1 MAVGLTT
8 GKVDLIRLEAG
19 KQAQQKNILS
29 SGPSVTLP
37 IRNSRSCNALAF
49 SDADSNYLAVGL
61 DKVRGASSLIIWDI
75 STFTSSLTLSIT
87 TPNNATPPSPRPQP
101 QIPKLDQQAT
111 SRMDQ
116 HILQR
121 HAPTEVVSSLAFLP
135 SSTHLL
141 LAGISQRWLRLFDLR
156 SQTTGINVASK
167 VHGIATDPF
176 DPYRVA
182 CFGDGVVTVWDARK
196 LNQPL
201 LMFSERDANSGGSR
215 LRPGSVYANIEF
227 SSTRRGCLA
236 TLEKDSSFVRFWDLT
251 EVKMYSAEENM
262 AGGGRVPDGENRSSS
277 RDSTRTS
284 RRSWAANLPW
294 PAGDRQL
301 SPKQKD
307 MFELSS
313 QSSFTVS
320 DTRRS
325 GSSFFVSLLLWPLT
339 NAYQLN
345 ISLGHWPPL
354 VWCRIPIYR
363 IRWLRMSWLLI
374 RMAILNSMLY
384 TTLPNNLY
392 GALEGIWQ

>member
-1 MAVGLTT
+1 MFLTSSKYWIAITDHPFQCFAWSPDPAFDDLMAVGLTT

-37 IRNSRSCNALAF
+37 VRNSRSCNALAF

-87 TPNNATPPSPRPQP
+87 APNNVTTPPSPRPQP
-101 QIPKLDQQAT
+101 QIPKLDHQAT

-167 VHGIATDPF
+167 VNGIATDPF

-182 CFGDGVVTVWDARK
+182 CFGDGVVSVWDARK
-196 LNQPL
+196 LHQPL
-201 LMFSERDANSGGSR
+201 LMFSERDANTGGTR

-236 TLEKDSSFVRFWDLT
+236 TLEKDSSYVRFWDLT
-251 EVKMYSAEENM
+251 EIKMHSSEESM
-262 AGGGRVPDGENRSSS
+262 AGGGRVPDVEIRTPS
-277 RDSTRTS
+277 RDSNKAS

-294 PAGDRQL
+294 PAGDRQQL

-307 MFELSS
+307 VFEPFS
-313 QSSFTVS
+313 QSSFIVS

-325 GSSFFVSLLLWPLT
+325 GSSFFSLL
-339 NAYQLN
+339 
-345 ISLGHWPPL
+345 I
-354 VWCRIPIYR
+354 
-363 IRWLRMSWLLI
+363 
-374 RMAILNSMLY
+374 
-384 TTLPNNLY
+384 
-392 GALEGIWQ
+392 

>member
-49 SDADSNYLAVGL
+49 SEADSNYLAVGL

-75 STFTSSLTLSIT
+75 STFTSSLTLSVNV
-87 TPNNATPPSPRPQP
+87 PNNVPPPLRSQP
-101 QIPKLDQQAT
+101 QIPKLDHQAT

-116 HILQR
+116 FILQR

-141 LAGISQRWLRLFDLR
+141 MAGISHRWLRLFDLR

-182 CFGDGVVTVWDARK
+182 CFGDGVVNVWDARK
-196 LNQPL
+196 LHQPL
-201 LMFSERDANSGGSR
+201 LTFSERDAIAGGSK
-215 LRPGSVYANIEF
+215 LRPASVYANIEF

-236 TLEKDSSFVRFWDLT
+236 TLEKDSTYVRFWDLL
-251 EVKMYSAEENM
+251 EVKVHSAEENVV
-262 AGGGRVPDGENRSSS
+262 GGRVPEPEGKAS
-277 RDSTRTS
+277 RDSSRSS

-294 PAGDRQL
+294 PAGDK
-301 SPKQKD
+301 KQKD
-307 MFELSS
+307 VSELSR
-313 QSSFTVS
+313 QSSFLAS

-325 GSSFFVSLLLWPLT
+325 GFSFFISLHILPDT
-339 NAYQLN
+339 NSYQLN
-345 ISLGHWPPL
+345 ISLGRWPPL
-354 VWCRIPIYR
+354 V
-363 IRWLRMSWLLI
+363 
-374 RMAILNSMLY
+374 
-384 TTLPNNLY
+384 
-392 GALEGIWQ
+392 

>member
-29 SGPSVTLP
+29 SGPTVTLP

-49 SDADSNYLAVGL
+49 SEADPNYLAVGL

-75 STFTSSLTLSIT
+75 STFTSSLTLPIT
-87 TPNNATPPSPRPQP
+87 APNNVTPSPPRPQP
-101 QIPKLDQQAT
+101 QIPKLDHQAT

-141 LAGISQRWLRLFDLR
+141 LAGISHRWLRLFDLR

-167 VHGIATDPF
+167 VNGITTDPF

-182 CFGDGVVTVWDARK
+182 CFGDGVINVWDARK
-196 LNQPL
+196 LHQPL
-201 LMFSERDANSGGSR
+201 LMFSERDAIAGGTR

-236 TLEKDSSFVRFWDLT
+236 TLEKDSNYVRFWDLL
-251 EVKMYSAEENM
+251 EVKTHSAEENM
-262 AGGGRVPDGENRSSS
+262 ASGGRVPESEIKPSP
-277 RDSTRTS
+277 RDSTRAS

-294 PAGDRQL
+294 PAGDKQL

-307 MFELSS
+307 VSDVSS

-325 GSSFFVSLLLWPLT
+325 GFSFFNFLYLFGLT
-339 NAYQLN
+339 PIH
-345 ISLGHWPPL
+345 IS
-354 VWCRIPIYR
+354 
-363 IRWLRMSWLLI
+363 
-374 RMAILNSMLY
+374 
-384 TTLPNNLY
+384 
-392 GALEGIWQ
+392 